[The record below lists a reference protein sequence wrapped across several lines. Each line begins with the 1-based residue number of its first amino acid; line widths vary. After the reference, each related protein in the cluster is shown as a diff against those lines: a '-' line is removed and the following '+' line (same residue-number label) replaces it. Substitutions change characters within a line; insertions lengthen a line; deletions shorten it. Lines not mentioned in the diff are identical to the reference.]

1 MLVSGLLIVS
11 CLTLG
16 VFCHDFVLSCDPL
29 CVTGNLCG
37 FQLFLRFVCW
47 KISVFP
53 KVPTVWD
60 LMTWTSTGVNG
71 REHWSDWQS
80 LETRCVTQ
88 WIEKWA
94 LGSTDVTLQLRHW
107 SDSQCFETRRVS
119 LWVMS
124 LNCCANLPPR
134 LDYNCKQVFTVD
146 QLWSLNWMLLI
157 DDIIHHEIPRSAGCH
172 CQKTPN
178 WLWCLLW
185 NCSALSRDGLN
196 SICPPQ
202 LHGFQLVS

>member
-134 LDYNCKQVFTVD
+134 LDYNCKQVFTVEPTLIFESNACD
-146 QLWSLNWMLLI
+146 RWDHSSWDSKTRRVPLSKNTKLTLMSSLEL
-157 DDIIHHEIPRSAGCH
+157 
-172 CQKTPN
+172 
-178 WLWCLLW
+178 
-185 NCSALSRDGLN
+185 
-196 SICPPQ
+196 
-202 LHGFQLVS
+202 